1 VKGAIM
7 MKIVYGLMAQNGD
20 AQELLW
26 DLGFWESEES
36 ARAYLNTEMANTRGI
51 TVEPIRINDP
61 IPISPEEIE
70 EDEMVACSL
79 CGIDYNREDVNM
91 TDYDENVCVNCEPEY
106 KENPNFHV
114 I

>member
-1 VKGAIM
+1 
-7 MKIVYGLMAQNGD
+7 MKVVYGLMAQNGD

-36 ARAYLNTEMANTRGI
+36 AKEYLNAEMANSRGI
-51 TVEPIRINDP
+51 TVEPININDA
-61 IPISPEEIE
+61 IPFHPEEIE
-70 EDEMVACSL
+70 EEKMVTCSL
-79 CGIDYNREDVNM
+79 CGIEYNREDVNM

-106 KENPNFHV
+106 RDNPNLHV

>member
-1 VKGAIM
+1 M
-7 MKIVYGLMAQNGD
+7 MKVVYGLMTQNGD

-36 ARAYLNTEMANTRGI
+36 AREYLSTEMSNTRGI
-51 TVEPIRINDP
+51 TVEPININDP
-61 IPISPEEIE
+61 IPVSPEEIE
-70 EDEMVACSL
+70 ENEMVACSL
-79 CGIDYNREDVNM
+79 CGIQYNREDVNM

-106 KENPNFHV
+106 RENPNLHV